1 MRLFARIQNLLRG
14 AMSQWLGHREQRNPG
29 AVYEAAIQERL
40 NQYATLREAAAGV
53 LYLRTKLARELQLKS
68 SELTRLGGQLDIAV
82 DHDDDAVALVLIA
95 RRDTVAAEVERL
107 TGELAELTTE
117 AEAAKKN
124 LIAFHNDI
132 ARLREEKVR
141 MVARLAN
148 AKARM
153 RLQETLSGLSPDA
166 DIRALDEVRDHINRL
181 VAEIQLSRDTAD
193 PELERR
199 LGSIRE
205 AEANAAARAQLDE
218 LKRARKRTL
227 LPLVLPRTAAASQ
240 GQMR

>member
-1 MRLFARIQNLLRG
+1 MRFFARIQNLLRG
-14 AMSQWLGHREQRNPG
+14 TMSQWLGHREHRNPG

-40 NQYATLREAAAGV
+40 NQYAKLREAAAGV

-68 SELTRLGGQLDIAV
+68 SELTRLGSQLDIAV
-82 DHDDDAVALVLIA
+82 DHDDDAVALVLIG
-95 RRDTVAAEVERL
+95 RRDAIAADVERL

-166 DIRALDEVRDHINRL
+166 DIRALDEVRDHVNRL
-181 VAEIQLSRDTAD
+181 VAEVQLGRDTAD

-199 LGSIRE
+199 LGTIRE
-205 AEANAAARAQLDE
+205 AEASAAARAQLDE

-240 GQMR
+240 AQMR